1 MAAAG
6 QKKCHTTAVAGQL
19 EMTGSVMKG
28 CCGVVE
34 YLDIWSVLPLTALY
48 QSQSPLSPL
57 L

>member
-19 EMTGSVMKG
+19 EKTGSAMK
-28 CCGVVE
+28 CCFGVVG
-34 YLDIWSVLPLTALY
+34 YLDIWSVLPLTALN